1 MAIKPDNY
9 IHGRPEIGDTIHCLA
24 LSTFLIKRW
33 KAFVSFGVWGT
44 SWISQAF
51 FWHQYWDD
59 FCTKQMFPVNVNVY
73 KIALNSVIIWTIIAL
88 TALWVRIFFGDLSL
102 SMGRKVHVW
111 QIMSLYM
118 YNKQLNQ
125 ALVEIKLILSWF
137 FPCIY
142 IYNCLVLGF
151 DICIIIT
158 IMKFHRWIKD
168 KKSRIWWSRYYFD
181 LK

>member
-1 MAIKPDNY
+1 MDQIPFIQLWMQYNMLLNGNKTWQLYSRQAWDWRYNTLFSIVNFLNQAMKDFRQLWCMGY
-9 IHGRPEIGDTIHCLA
+9 IMNF
-24 LSTFLIKRW
+24 S
-33 KAFVSFGVWGT
+33 S
-44 SWISQAF
+44 F

-88 TALWVRIFFGDLSL
+88 AALWVRIFFGDLSL

-137 FPCIY
+137 FPVY
-142 IYNCLVLGF
+142 IHVLLSCPWF
-151 DICIIIT
+151 WHLCYHNHNEIP
-158 IMKFHRWIKD
+158 
-168 KKSRIWWSRYYFD
+168 
-181 LK
+181 